1 MGQQNLRGLDGWKF
15 RGLALNMYKKLEIWQ
30 EAIELIK
37 IVYQIVEKLPKTEEF
52 NLKSQLKRAIVSV
65 ALNIAEG
72 KNRKTA
78 KDFAHFLNLSS
89 ASLAEVDAI
98 LCICIEL
105 GFLEE
110 NVELSDKINILNK
123 RINAFANKLLSKS

>member
-1 MGQQNLRGLDGWKF
+1 M
-15 RGLALNMYKKLEIWQ
+15 ALNMYKKLEIWQ

-37 IVYQIVEKLPKTEEF
+37 IVYQLIDKLPKSEEF
-52 NLKSQLKRAIVSV
+52 NLKSQLKRAVVSV

-72 KNRKTA
+72 KNRKSA

-89 ASLAEVDAI
+89 ASLAEVEAI
-98 LCICIEL
+98 LCICVEL

-110 NVELSDKINILNK
+110 NPDVNNKISVLSR
-123 RINAFANKLLSKS
+123 RINAFSVKLLKEKK